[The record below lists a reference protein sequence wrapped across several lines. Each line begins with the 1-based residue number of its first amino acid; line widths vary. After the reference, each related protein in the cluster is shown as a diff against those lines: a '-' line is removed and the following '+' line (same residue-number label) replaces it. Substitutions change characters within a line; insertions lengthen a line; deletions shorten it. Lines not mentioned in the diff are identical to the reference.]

1 MAGNLSAGH
10 RPCWPTWPSGAG
22 PLVEDGGA
30 HPARAL
36 VLPVLDVL
44 QRLDDVVAAA
54 VLLGVLDDLLLRG
67 RVVHAAEGLLD
78 VDGAHHAAGR
88 TPAPP
93 AVPQP
98 PPAVPQ
104 PGDRCPDTVGDV
116 DAGTIVGLLADPVR
130 LRVVAA
136 LALGAG
142 TIEDVADAAGL
153 SLKEV
158 ALAARRLARAGLVH
172 RDGHTLAL
180 RAEQFGEAAR
190 AAAASVRPVEP
201 LSADPA

>member
-10 RPCWPTWPSGAG
+10 RPCRPTWPSGG

-30 HPARAL
+30 HPAGAL

-93 AVPQP
+93 AVS
-98 PPAVPQ
+98 Q
-104 PGDRCPDTVGDV
+104 PGDGCPDTVGDV

-130 LRVVAA
+130 RRVVAA

-172 RDGHTLAL
+172 RDGHALAL
-180 RAEQFGEAAR
+180 RAEQFGEAGR
-190 AAAASVRPVEP
+190 AAAASAPPV
-201 LSADPA
+201 